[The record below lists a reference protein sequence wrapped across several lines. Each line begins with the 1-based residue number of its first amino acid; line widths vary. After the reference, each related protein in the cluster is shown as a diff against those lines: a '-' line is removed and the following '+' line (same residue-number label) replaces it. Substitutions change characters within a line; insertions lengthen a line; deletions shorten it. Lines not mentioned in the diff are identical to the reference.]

1 MHRTMFCLHTRSP
14 TTLDLLIAAHTLLL
28 IIPPLPDT
36 LTRELVENTLAD
48 HAKRIQTIAFGN
60 DRPKLHVCSSRNS
73 IWNLV
78 PSYRTVKTVPVRE
91 RTPEDAEHEKLT
103 WVFFGLALGSV
114 IAYFAIMGS
123 PIIAVSSVLRDK
135 ADGGTRTREIERDRW
150 GWWRHGEDVQL
161 DQQWMI

>member
-78 PSYRTVKTVPVRE
+78 PSYRTVKTVPARE
-91 RTPEDAEHEKLT
+91 RTPDDAEHEKLT
-103 WVFFGLALGSV
+103 WVFCGLALGSV

-135 ADGGTRTREIERDRW
+135 ADGGTRTREIERDR
-150 GWWRHGEDVQL
+150 
-161 DQQWMI
+161 